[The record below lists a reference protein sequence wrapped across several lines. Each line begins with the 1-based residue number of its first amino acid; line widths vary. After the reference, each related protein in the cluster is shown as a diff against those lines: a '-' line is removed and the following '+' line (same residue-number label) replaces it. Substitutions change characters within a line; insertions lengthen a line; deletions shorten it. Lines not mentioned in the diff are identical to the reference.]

1 MVFSTEGK
9 RSEQFLDFSSFLRFP
24 TQLFHAV
31 LFSIAKK
38 KGTQLNQHKLY
49 SPFHPD
55 LDAALGVP
63 GDGVVAGDDL
73 VRPVDQAAGVLLHH
87 HARQPL

>member
-1 MVFSTEGK
+1 MVFSIKGR
-9 RSEQFLDFSSFLRFP
+9 RSDQLLDFSPFLRFP
-24 TQLFHAV
+24 TFFHAV
-31 LFSIAKK
+31 LFSIAMK
-38 KGTQLNQHKLY
+38 KGTQLNQRKLN

-55 LDAALGVP
+55 LNAALGVP

>member
-1 MVFSTEGK
+1 MVFSIKGR
-9 RSEQFLDFSSFLRFP
+9 RSDRLLDFSSFLRFP
-24 TQLFHAV
+24 TLFFHAV
-31 LFSIAKK
+31 LFSIAMR
-38 KGTQLNQHKLY
+38 KGTQLNQRKLY

-55 LDAALGVP
+55 LNAALGVP